1 MTKQTIANNNF
12 LKNVKR
18 DWNTKIFK
26 KASELV
32 NTEGVEAARKFVQ
45 QFTTQKLGY

>member
-1 MTKQTIANNNF
+1 MTKQTVANNDF

-18 DWNTKIFK
+18 DWNSKIFK

-32 NTEGVEAARKFVQ
+32 NVDGEEAARKFVQ
-45 QFTTQKLGY
+45 QFTTEKLGY